1 MTTSSL
7 ECIFAQTSGNDS
19 VSFLLPFMTSSKF
32 VLVSI
37 SASMV
42 GARLIGR
49 AFERYVSSLKL
60 QSKN

>member
-19 VSFLLPFMTSSKF
+19 VSFLLPFMTFSKF

-42 GARLIGR
+42 GARLIVR